1 MITHRIKFIYFAMA
15 CFVFFGLIYSC
26 KDKSGAGEEY
36 GHEPTGTAIFSD
48 FAPKKGAVRT
58 RLYIE
63 GSNFGT
69 DINKIRVYI
78 GEQELKVVGSNGSQI
93 YCMIPRY
100 STSGKVKVMIIRGNG
115 DLIEHVF
122 PDEFNYAK
130 STAVGTLVGNVD
142 ENGNSSIIDG
152 NFEEARFAYP
162 AYITY
167 EPNSNALFVTEL
179 DRAVRR
185 VDLEAKAVSTLIT
198 NGQAGFTKLQT
209 TTLSADTDTL
219 FLTDD
224 NQNLTSRA
232 KVAIAYSLRSENY
245 RRVHPY
251 LYDPAAYS
259 CAPHP
264 VDKNM
269 FYNGYAGIAIK
280 KAVFD
285 PFVNELAP
293 KELFKIGG
301 NTNSSSLIFFHPSG
315 NYAYIISFSCIY
327 KSMYDW
333 KTKELQPPII
343 FAGSPTAKGDV
354 DAIGTSARIERA
366 YQGVFVKNPDYTG
379 QADEYDFYFCDQY
392 NQSIRTLAPTGVVS
406 TFAGKGS
413 PTPDGSKSGYIDG
426 DPRKEARF
434 ADPTGIAYDEQRKIF
449 YIAERNNKRIRTI
462 SIE

>member
-1 MITHRIKFIYFAMA
+1 MKKCRKNFIHLSIA
-15 CFVFFGLIYSC
+15 VIFGILFYSC
-26 KDKSGAGEEY
+26 KEKDGASE
-36 GHEPTGTAIFSD
+36 TTADAPAGPVLFND

-63 GSNFGT
+63 GSNFGN
-69 DINKIRVYI
+69 DVNKIKVFI
-78 GEQELKVVGSNGSQI
+78 GEQELKVVGSNGKQI

-100 STSGKVKVMIIRGNG
+100 TNSGKVKVVISRSSGESV
-115 DLIEHVF
+115 EHIF
-122 PDEFNYAK
+122 PDEFQYAK
-130 STAVGTLVGNVD
+130 STAVGTLAGNVD

-152 NFEEARFAYP
+152 NFDEARFAYP

-167 EPNSNALFVTEL
+167 EPESNALFVTEL

-185 VDLEAKAVSTLIT
+185 VDLETKTVSTLIT
-198 NGQAGFTKLQT
+198 NGQAGFTKMQT
-209 TTLSADTDTL
+209 TTLSANTDTL

-224 NQNLTSRA
+224 NQNLTART

-264 VDKNM
+264 IHNNM

-285 PFVNELAP
+285 PFLNELGP

-301 NTNSSSLIFFHPSG
+301 NTNNSSLIFFHPTG
-315 NYAYIISFSCIY
+315 NYAYIVSYGCIY
-327 KSMYDW
+327 KSLYDW
-333 KTKELQPPII
+333 TTRELQPPII

-366 YQGVFVKNPDYTG
+366 YQGVFVKNPNYAG

>member
-1 MITHRIKFIYFAMA
+1 MKRKAVFLFLCIILFCCAVTH
-15 CFVFFGLIYSC
+15 SC
-26 KDKSGAGEEY
+26 KEKSIADEGQGY
-36 GHEPTGTAIFSD
+36 DPSLPPVFTD
-48 FAPKKGAVRT
+48 FLPKKGAVRT

-69 DINKIRVYI
+69 DVSKIHVFI
-78 GEQELKVVGSNGSQI
+78 GDQELKVVGSNGSQI

-100 STSGKVKVMIIRGNG
+100 TNSGVVKIMIKRDTG
-115 DLIEHVF
+115 DPVEHVF
-122 PDEFNYAK
+122 AEEFIYTK

-162 AYITY
+162 AYITF

-185 VDLEAKAVSTLIT
+185 VDLDNKTVSTLIT
-198 NGQAGFTKLQT
+198 NGQAGFTKMQT
-209 TTLSADTDTL
+209 TTLSANTDTL

-224 NQNLTSRA
+224 NQNLTART
-232 KVAIAYSLRSENY
+232 KVAIAYTLRSENY

-264 VDKNM
+264 IHNHM

-280 KAVFD
+280 KAIFD
-285 PFVNELAP
+285 PFTNEFGP

-301 NTNSSSLIFFHPSG
+301 NTNNSSLIFFHPTG
-315 NYAYIISFSCIY
+315 NYAYIISFGCIY
-327 KSMYDW
+327 KSLYDW
-333 KTKELQPPII
+333 TTRELQPPII

-366 YQGVFVKNPDYTG
+366 YQGVFVKNPDYAG
-379 QADEYDFYFCDQY
+379 QADEYDFYFCDQA
-392 NQSIRTLAPTGVVS
+392 NQSIRTLAPTGIVS